1 MTTLAPSL
9 ARWLGAADSKAPD
22 HLWETPDVSAPAILT
37 ARTGVLTISGMPRA
51 LRPRIE
57 TAMVLCLSRDSALE
71 IPGADPLTSDWFT
84 PWRRSGGRGP
94 GLHVAC
100 RQVLTGTPEEFE
112 RLRAIVDNL
121 ADRYCFDAEL
131 ALAG

>member
-22 HLWETPDVSAPAILT
+22 HLWETSDVTAPATLT
-37 ARTGVLTISGMPRA
+37 ARTAVLTITGMPRA

-57 TAMVLCLSRDSALE
+57 TAMVLCVPSDSALE
-71 IPGADPLTSDWFT
+71 IPGADPLTADWFT

-100 RQVLTGTPEEFE
+100 RQVLTGTEEEFD
-112 RLRAIVDNL
+112 RLRTVVENL
-121 ADRYCFDAEL
+121 ARQHGFSAEL
-131 ALAG
+131 TPA